1 MQHAGP
7 ATVLGAFD
15 GATFD
20 KDGVTSTF
28 LTKGKD
34 FFVRTE
40 GPDGKPGDFPVK
52 FTFGLAPL
60 QQYLVEM
67 PGGRLQ
73 AFGIAWDSRAKA
85 EGGQRWFDLYPGQHL
100 KPGNPLHWTG
110 IQQTANFMCIDCHVT
125 NFRKGFD
132 SAQRTYDST
141 WSELGVGCESCHG
154 PGANHV
160 AWAQSGKPA
169 GDARRSLPATFR
181 PQASIAWGSDPAKR
195 PAVPPPAAGQI
206 AEAQVCARCHARRS
220 QLTDDIHAG
229 QPFADA
235 FRLALLDRGLYRADG
250 QMQDEVFNHGSFL
263 QSRMFAKGVTCSN
276 CHEPHSQKLRAE
288 GNALC
293 GQCHE
298 PARFDSAQHFFHAPG
313 SKAGACVTC
322 HMPVV
327 TYMVVDP
334 RHDHSFRIPRPD
346 LAATLGSPDVCTT
359 CHTDKSAAWA
369 AGEIRA
375 RTGHAP
381 ASFQTF
387 GEAFA
392 GADRGD
398 PSATS
403 LLGRIVADPMQPAI
417 VRASAIAR
425 LTALGRTPDL
435 GEMKRALSDPDASVR
450 AAAVGALAGTDA
462 TTRLDTLPA
471 LLRDPVREVRIEAA
485 RALAGDAELRLA
497 AADRDAF
504 RRALDEYIAVQRY
517 NADRAEGHMNLAL
530 LELRRGN
537 TLLADD
543 HLARAIAVDPSFMP
557 AYVQQADLYR
567 ARREDDKADAILRRA
582 VEREPDSAMARHA
595 LGLSLIRQRRLDAAL
610 EQLRRASELE
620 PTSARYGYVYAVALQ
635 SAGRPQEASR
645 VADEVLGRSP
655 YDADTLI
662 AAATWANQRGDVA
675 ATLRYLTTLRL
686 VRPDDRAIGAEIE
699 RLRRAPTGR

>member
-1 MQHAGP
+1 
-7 ATVLGAFD
+7 
-15 GATFD
+15 
-20 KDGVTSTF
+20 
-28 LTKGKD
+28 
-34 FFVRTE
+34 
-40 GPDGKPGDFPVK
+40 
-52 FTFGLAPL
+52 
-60 QQYLVEM
+60 
-67 PGGRLQ
+67 
-73 AFGIAWDSRAKA
+73 
-85 EGGQRWFDLYPGQHL
+85 
-100 KPGNPLHWTG
+100 
-110 IQQTANFMCIDCHVT
+110 
-125 NFRKGFD
+125 
-132 SAQRTYDST
+132 
-141 WSELGVGCESCHG
+141 
-154 PGANHV
+154 
-160 AWAQSGKPA
+160 
-169 GDARRSLPATFR
+169 
-181 PQASIAWGSDPAKR
+181 
-195 PAVPPPAAGQI
+195 
-206 AEAQVCARCHARRS
+206 
-220 QLTDDIHAG
+220 
-229 QPFADA
+229 
-235 FRLALLDRGLYRADG
+235 
-250 QMQDEVFNHGSFL
+250 MQDEVFNHGSFL

-327 TYMVVDP
+327 TYMIVDP

-375 RTGHAP
+375 RTGQAP
-381 ASFQTF
+381 AGFQTF

-398 PSATS
+398 PSAT
-403 LLGRIVADPMQPAI
+403 VAAWPH
-417 VRASAIAR
+417 RR
-425 LTALGRTPDL
+425 R
-435 GEMKRALSDPDASVR
+435 PDATRDREGERDRPADR
-450 AAAVGALAGTDA
+450 ARPHARPRRNEASPVGSRMRPCAPPPSGRWPAPTP
-462 TTRLDTLPA
+462 TTRLDALPA
-471 LLRDPVREVRIEAA
+471 LLRDPVREVRLEAA

-595 LGLSLIRQRRLDAAL
+595 LGLSLIRQRRLEAAL